1 MLGFN
6 VVIIQAMNQEGTGLE
21 FFRMKGIIPLL
32 PDIAVIAFM
41 RILILVEL
49 VDIVGIILPNTSP
62 IVLIQH
68 PRANVEGEP

>member
-1 MLGFN
+1 MFGLDI
-6 VVIIQAMNQEGTGLE
+6 VIIQTMNQEALVLN

-62 IVLIQH
+62 VFFI
-68 PRANVEGEP
+68 